1 MSETDPMP
9 QHETG
14 ANRHQLRVWLKLA
27 LETGLLERVPP
38 QCDPDG
44 IGDPQPTDE
53 YARRLLAE
61 LKDPESSERSLREIL
76 AAARRFVDWVE
87 YRQKMSRRI
96 ILGGWDS
103 EGAAARVPEGRPPT
117 RPDRAQRPAR
127 TERGDAGTHP
137 NSDPMWD
144 DWLDG

>member
-1 MSETDPMP
+1 VETDPMP
-9 QHETG
+9 QHEPGT
-14 ANRHQLRVWLKLA
+14 NRHPLRVWLKRA

-44 IGDPQPTDE
+44 TGDPQPTDE

-61 LKDPESSERSLREIL
+61 LKDPESSKRSLREIL
-76 AAARRFVDWVE
+76 AAARRFVNWVE

-103 EGAAARVPEGRPPT
+103 DGAAARLPERST
-117 RPDRAQRPAR
+117 AARLDRGKPPAR
-127 TERGDAGTHP
+127 ADRHRARP

-144 DWLDG
+144 DLLDG